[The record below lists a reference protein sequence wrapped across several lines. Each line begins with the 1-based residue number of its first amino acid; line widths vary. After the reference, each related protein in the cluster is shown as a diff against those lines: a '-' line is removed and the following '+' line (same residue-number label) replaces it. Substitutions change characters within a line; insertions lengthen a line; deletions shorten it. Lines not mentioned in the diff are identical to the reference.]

1 MKIKEVLGT
10 INQMQADGIIDR
22 YAIGGAVGA
31 TFYLEPIA
39 TLDVDIFVAFRPE
52 PGKLLVSPQPLID
65 YLVARGCRMEG
76 EYLIIADWPVQFLP
90 PPTPL
95 AEEALAEAVPF
106 DVEGVPTQVFSA
118 EHLACIAL
126 ELGRP
131 KDKAR
136 LLQFVEAGVLD
147 PARLEAILA
156 RHHLSEKWQRFEE
169 QFLRGEP

>member
-1 MKIKEVLGT
+1 MKIKEVLAT
-10 INQMQADGIIDR
+10 INQMQAAGIIDR

-52 PGKLLVSPQPLID
+52 PGKLLASPQPLID
-65 YLVARGCRMEG
+65 YLTDRGCRMEG
-76 EYLIIADWPVQFLP
+76 EYIIIADWPVQFLP

-95 AEEALAEAVPF
+95 VDEALADAESF
-106 DVEGVPTQVFSA
+106 DVEGVPTRVCSA

-126 ELGRP
+126 ETGRP

-136 LLQFVEAGVLD
+136 LLQFIEAGVLD
-147 PARLEAILA
+147 PARMEAILV
-156 RHHLSEKWQRFEE
+156 RHRLTDRWKRFDE